1 MSAPAAEIAAN
12 LRIVDAERQRRSE
25 LPGLLARVTELK
37 AFQQRR
43 FSHTYADLLASARY
57 GAAARYFLAELYGPG
72 DFTARDAQFARVA
85 PAIARVFPEQ
95 VAETIAILAE
105 LHALSETLD
114 TATALHLPEGPVMPI
129 DYVGAWQRTGRAPD
143 RQHQIELTLRIAAHL
158 DRITRMPMLRNALR
172 LMRAP
177 ARAAG
182 LSDLQ
187 RSLET
192 GFDVFKAMKGADE
205 FIALIGS
212 RERALAA
219 ALFAA
224 HTGGSAGE
232 PSMARALA
240 RLAPTAADLG

>member
-1 MSAPAAEIAAN
+1 MSAPAAGIAAH
-12 LRIVDAERQRRSE
+12 LRVVDAERQRRSE
-25 LPGLLARVTELK
+25 LPGLPARVTELK

-85 PAIARVFPEQ
+85 PSIVRVFPDQ
-95 VAETIAILAE
+95 VAETVAILAE

-114 TATALHLPEGPVMPI
+114 TAIALNLPSGPVAAI
-129 DYVGAWQRTGRAPD
+129 DYVQAWQRTGRAAD
-143 RQHQIELTLRIAAHL
+143 REHQIVLTLRIAAHL
-158 DRITRMPMLRNALR
+158 DRITRMPMLRRALR
-172 LMRAP
+172 LMRGP

-182 LSDLQ
+182 LSELQ

-192 GFDVFKAMKGADE
+192 GFDVFRAMKGAQE
-205 FIALIGS
+205 FIAVIDA
-212 RERALAA
+212 RERALAD

-224 HTGGSAGE
+224 GPSANNA
-232 PSMARALA
+232 SVARALA
-240 RLAPTAADLG
+240 GLAPATTDRD